1 MMMMMM
7 IAAAANAATKRA
19 FTNGSRTTLNRRAKS
34 LIFLSP
40 FPSFLRRRFHT
51 DLGPLRVSSSPLDAL
66 GRRGLNSVKH
76 SSQVGQLS

>member
-40 FPSFLRRRFHT
+40 SLPS
-51 DLGPLRVSSSPLDAL
+51 
-66 GRRGLNSVKH
+66 
-76 SSQVGQLS
+76 